1 MSARKAV
8 LTVALLGV
16 LALPQIAVSQESADS
31 PVPATARY
39 AVLLMG
45 NLAGTQTTQKQATGE
60 VRVLFEYTDRGRG
73 PKVETLVTV
82 DGHGLPT
89 RLENRGNDYLKAP
102 VEETLTLEGGKATW
116 KNQGESGSREL
127 TAPAFYVGMNDPPEM
142 LAVLARALLSS
153 SEKRLA
159 LLPEGEASVE
169 KVGELKVS
177 KGDRML
183 TVDQYSITG
192 LGFTPTSVWL
202 DRELELFAIDTGW
215 LGVIRE
221 GWESTLESISAAQK
235 KRESRLYADWARR
248 YAHLPAVPVAF
259 TGARVFNSKKAKAM
273 DGMTV
278 IVEGGRISA
287 VGRDGD
293 VEIPADA
300 QVIDAAGK
308 TLLPGLWDMHT
319 HVSEVDGLLNIAAG
333 VTSVRDLANDIDVV
347 LEIRRQWDAGEAIGP
362 RLLVTGFM
370 DGPGPYAGP
379 TKVLVSTIEDGQAA
393 IDRYHQLGYPQI
405 KIYSSVKPEL
415 IPGLVDYA
423 HEKGMRVSGHIPAF
437 MTARMAVEQGYDEI
451 QHINMLFLNFWPE
464 DVPDTRTPAR
474 FTEVAQ
480 RGAALDFDSP
490 EVQAFFRLLA
500 EKGVVVDP
508 TVAIFEGMFTGRPGE
523 MDAGAKKIAHRLPP
537 QVRRGFLTGGL
548 PVPEGMDQLYR
559 NSYRS
564 MLEMVRRVYEAGIP
578 IVAGTDALAG
588 FTLHRELELYVEA
601 GIPAAEVLRIA
612 TLQAATI
619 ANRAD
624 QLGSIEP
631 GKLADLILVDGD
643 PTTEISDI
651 RNVALTVKGGV
662 LYKPEELYPLVG
674 VEP

>member
-1 MSARKAV
+1 
-8 LTVALLGV
+8 
-16 LALPQIAVSQESADS
+16 
-31 PVPATARY
+31 
-39 AVLLMG
+39 MG
-45 NLAGTQTTQKQATGE
+45 NPAGSLMTQKGPGPE
-60 VRVLFEYTDRGRG
+60 VRCFFEYTDRGRG
-73 PKVETLVTV
+73 PKVETVFTL
-82 DGHGLPT
+82 DDRGLPLA
-89 RLENRGNDYLKAP
+89 LEIQGNDYLKAP
-102 VEETLTLEGGKATW
+102 VKETFGIVDGQASW
-116 KNQGESGSREL
+116 KNQGEEGSRPL
-127 TAPAFYVGMNDPPEM
+127 GKPSFYVGMNDPPEM
-142 LAVLARALLSS
+142 LAVLARALL
-153 SEKRLA
+153 EAPGKRLA
-159 LLPEGEASVE
+159 LLPAGEASVE
-169 KVGELKVS
+169 KVGELEVADGERK
-177 KGDRML
+177 L
-183 TVDQYSITG
+183 AVDQYSITG

-221 GWESTLESISAAQK
+221 GWEPTLESISAVQK
-235 KRESRLYADWARR
+235 KRESRLYADWARN
-248 YAHLPAVPVAF
+248 YAHRPKVPMAF
-259 TGARVFNSKKAKAM
+259 TGGRLFDSRKAKATA
-273 DGMTV
+273 GMTV
-278 IVEGGRISA
+278 VVEGDRITA
-287 VGRDGD
+287 VGRDGE
-293 VEIPADA
+293 VEVPAHA

-308 TLLPGLWDMHT
+308 TILPGLWDMHT

-333 VTSVRDLANDIDVV
+333 VTSVRDLANDTDIV

-379 TKVLVSTIEDGQAA
+379 TKVLVSTVEEGRAA
-393 IDRYHQLGYPQI
+393 IDRYHELGYPQI

-415 IPGLVDYA
+415 IPALVEHA
-423 HEKGMRVSGHIPAF
+423 HDKGMRVSGHIPAF
-437 MTARMAVEQGYDEI
+437 MTARMAVEQGYDEV
-451 QHINMLFLNFWPE
+451 QHINMLFLNFWPDE
-464 DVPDTRTPAR
+464 VPDTRTPAR

-480 RGAALDFDSP
+480 RGAALDLDSD
-490 EVQAFFRLLA
+490 EVQAFYRLLL

-508 TVAIFEGMFTGRPGE
+508 TVAIFEWMFTGRPGE
-523 MDAGAKKIAHRLPP
+523 MDPGAKKIAHRLPP
-537 QVRRGFLTGGL
+537 QVRRESLTGGL

-559 NSYRS
+559 NSYRA

-601 GIPAAEVLRIA
+601 GIPAGEVLRIA

-643 PTTEISDI
+643 PATEIGDI
-651 RNVALTVKGGV
+651 RNVVLTVKGGV

>member
-1 MSARKAV
+1 VLSAVILACTLISTTMAKQ
-8 LTVALLGV
+8 VAE
-16 LALPQIAVSQESADS
+16 AAATESRF
-31 PVPATARY
+31 T
-39 AVLLMG
+39 VLLMG
-45 NLAGTQTTQKQATGE
+45 NPAGSQTVQRDPDG
-60 VRVLFEYTDRGRG
+60 VLRCFFEYTDRGRG
-73 PKVETLVTV
+73 PEMQTVVTV
-82 DGHGLPT
+82 DGTGLPIG
-89 RLENRGNDYLKAP
+89 LENRGNDYLKAS
-102 VEETLTLEGGKATW
+102 VEETFALEGGKATW
-116 KNQGESGSREL
+116 KNQGERGSREL
-127 TAPAFYVGMNDPPEM
+127 TGPAFYVGINDPPEM
-142 LAVLARALLSS
+142 LAVLARALLKAPD
-153 SEKRLA
+153 KRLA

-169 KVGELKVS
+169 KVGELEVS
-177 KGDRML
+177 NGDRKR

-221 GWESTLESISAAQK
+221 GWEPTLESISAAQK

-248 YAHLPAVPVAF
+248 YAHRPAVPVVF
-259 TGARVFNSKKAKAM
+259 TGGRVFDSKKAKATA
-273 DGMTV
+273 GMTV
-278 IVEGGRISA
+278 VVEGDQISA

-293 VEIPADA
+293 VEVPADA

-333 VTSVRDLANDIDVV
+333 VTSVRDLANDIDIV
-347 LEIRRQWDAGEAIGP
+347 LEIRRRWDEGEAIGP

-379 TKVLVSTIEDGQAA
+379 TKVLVSTVEEGRAA
-393 IDRYHQLGYPQI
+393 IDRYHELGYPQI

-415 IPGLVDYA
+415 IPTLVEYA
-423 HEKGMRVSGHIPAF
+423 HQQGMRVSGHIPAF

-451 QHINMLFLNFWPE
+451 QHINMLFLNFWPD

-480 RGAALDFDSP
+480 RGAALDLDSP
-490 EVQAFFRLLA
+490 EVQAFFRLLV
-500 EKGVVVDP
+500 ERGVVVDP

-523 MDAGAKKIAHRLPP
+523 MDPGAKKIAGRLPP
-537 QVRRGFLTGGL
+537 QVRRSLLTGGL
-548 PVPEGMDQLYR
+548 PVPVGMDQLYR
-559 NSYRS
+559 NSYRA

-578 IVAGTDALAG
+578 IVAGTDAMAG

-619 ANRAD
+619 ANRAN

-643 PTTEISDI
+643 PTTDISDI
-651 RNVALTVKGGV
+651 RKVVLTVKDGV
-662 LYKPEELYPLVG
+662 LYKPKELYPLIG
-674 VEP
+674 VKP